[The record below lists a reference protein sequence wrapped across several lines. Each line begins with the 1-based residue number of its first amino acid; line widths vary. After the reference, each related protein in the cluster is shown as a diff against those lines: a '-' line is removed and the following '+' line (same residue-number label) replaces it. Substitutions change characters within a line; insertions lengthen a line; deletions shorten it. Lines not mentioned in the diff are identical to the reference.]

1 MIFNRDVKKAEF
13 LILFFFHQRAT
24 HLKIKGDSGW

>member
-24 HLKIKGDSGW
+24 SGKIKSDSG